1 MIVGYKYKVGD
12 KVVIK
17 SKQRLQEAC
26 DNNESVGL
34 SQSLLKYAG
43 RTTHITHMNGRYVNL
58 DLPCMPGWYWD
69 PDWIIPLRQRTE

>member
-12 KVVIK
+12 KVIIK

-43 RTTHITHMNGRYVNL
+43 RTTHITHMSGVYVNL
-58 DLPCMPGWYWD
+58 DLPCLPGWYWD
-69 PDWIIPLRQRTE
+69 PDWIVPYAQRSE

>member
-26 DNNESVGL
+26 DKNESVGL
-34 SQSLLKYAG
+34 SRSLLKYAG
-43 RTTHITHMNGRYVNL
+43 RITRITHMSGVYVNL

-69 PDWIIPLRQRTE
+69 PDWIIPFRQRME

>member
-26 DNNESVGL
+26 DKNESVGL
-34 SQSLLKYAG
+34 SRALLKYAG
-43 RTTHITHMNGRYVNL
+43 HTTHVTNVHGGYVNL
-58 DLPCMPGWYWD
+58 DLPELPGWYWG
-69 PDWIIPLRQRTE
+69 PNWIVPYTQRSE